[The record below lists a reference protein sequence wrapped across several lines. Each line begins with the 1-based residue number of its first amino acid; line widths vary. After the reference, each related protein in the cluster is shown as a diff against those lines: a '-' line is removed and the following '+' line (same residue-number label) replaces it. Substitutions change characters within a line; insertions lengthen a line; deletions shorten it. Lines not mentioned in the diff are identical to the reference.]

1 MKKFKVIY
9 TDQNN
14 ITNVFKVVAED
25 RHEAVMILRKKINP
39 YANVL
44 NVIEVKDKN
53 RTSWTEVNIVISC
66 ILAFILLVIIAT
78 TCSSCGNPEPVDYIK
93 YVVQEGDS
101 LWYIGSHSNGW
112 NILDNNNYVIN
123 HIEEK
128 SNCTSTI
135 HPGQIVYI
143 PVYDLD

>member
-14 ITNVFKVVAED
+14 VTNIFRVIAED
-25 RHEAVMILRKKINP
+25 KHHAVLVLRKKINP
-39 YANVL
+39 YANIL
-44 NVIEVKDKN
+44 KIIEVKDKP
-53 RTSWTEVNIVISC
+53 RRSWSEVNIVVAC
-66 ILAFILLVIIAT
+66 ILGFALLVILAV
-78 TCSSCGNPEPVDYIK
+78 TCSSCEHPEPVDYVK

-112 NILDNNNYVIN
+112 NILDNTYIIN
-123 HIEEK
+123 HIEEE
-128 SNCTSTI
+128 SNCTSMI
-135 HPGQIVYI
+135 YPGQVVYI